1 MKIKSIY
8 KLVAIISVMLNIII
22 ISALY
27 HNVSADTMALKKSI
41 LSYPI
46 YLNGDEIQL
55 TEGYIIEGRTYIQ
68 LKEFCEKAN
77 LQVDWIDSAVHQS
90 FPPGGG
96 LPEGINL
103 TNPTFIYSKS
113 VNDIDGSGNKFEGIE
128 ITGIYQKYRSTDAE
142 LIYSFDDEGL
152 VIREAGSIKVIPISY
167 NPNSG
172 RIYVD
177 KMEFK
182 EKILPYLVEI
192 CEQ

>member
-8 KLVAIISVMLNIII
+8 KLVAVISVMLNIVI

-27 HNVSADTMALKKSI
+27 HNASADTMELKKSI

-46 YLNGDEIQL
+46 YLNGEEIQL

-68 LKEFCEKAN
+68 LKEFCEKIN
-77 LQVDWIDSAVHQS
+77 LQVDWIDPAVHQS

-103 TNPTFIYSKS
+103 TNPTYIYSKS
-113 VNDIDGSGNKFEGIE
+113 VNAIDGSGNKIEGIE

>member
-8 KLVAIISVMLNIII
+8 KLVAIISVMLNIVI

-68 LKEFCEKAN
+68 LKEFCEKVN
-77 LQVDWIDSAVHQS
+77 LQVDWIDPAVHQS

-113 VNDIDGSGNKFEGIE
+113 VNAIDGSGNKIEGIE

>member
-8 KLVAIISVMLNIII
+8 KLVAVISVMLNIVI

-27 HNVSADTMALKKSI
+27 HNASADTMELKKSI

-46 YLNGDEIQL
+46 YFNGEEIQL

-68 LKEFCEKAN
+68 LKEFCEKVN
-77 LQVDWIDSAVHQS
+77 LQVDWIDPAVHQS

-96 LPEGINL
+96 LPEGLNL

-113 VNDIDGSGNKFEGIE
+113 VNVIDGSGNKIEGIE
-128 ITGIYQKYRSTDAE
+128 ITGIYHKYSSTDTE
-142 LIYSFDDEGL
+142 LMYSFDDEGL
-152 VIREAGSIKVIPISY
+152 VIRDAGTIKVIPISY

-177 KMEFK
+177 KTEFK

>member
-8 KLVAIISVMLNIII
+8 KLVAVISVMLNIII

-27 HNVSADTMALKKSI
+27 HNASADTMELKKSI

-46 YLNGDEIQL
+46 YFNGEEIQL

-68 LKEFCEKAN
+68 LKEFCEKVN
-77 LQVDWIDSAVHQS
+77 IQVDWIDPAVHQS

-113 VNDIDGSGNKFEGIE
+113 VNAIDGSGNKIEGVE
-128 ITGIYQKYRSTDAE
+128 ITGIYHKYSSIDTE
-142 LIYSFDDEGL
+142 LMYSFDDEGL
-152 VIREAGSIKVIPISY
+152 VIRDASTIKVIPISY

-177 KMEFK
+177 KTEFK

-192 CEQ
+192 FEQ

>member
-8 KLVAIISVMLNIII
+8 KLVAVISVMLNIII
-22 ISALY
+22 ISSLY
-27 HNVSADTMALKKSI
+27 HNASADTMELKKSI

-46 YLNGDEIQL
+46 YLNGEEIQL
-55 TEGYIIEGRTYIQ
+55 SEGYIIEGRTYIQ
-68 LKEFCEKAN
+68 LKEFCEKIN
-77 LQVDWIDSAVHQS
+77 LQVDWIDPAVHQS

-103 TNPTFIYSKS
+103 TNPTYIYSKS
-113 VNDIDGSGNKFEGIE
+113 VNAIDGSGNKIEGIE

>member
-8 KLVAIISVMLNIII
+8 KLVAVISVMLNIII
-22 ISALY
+22 ISSLY
-27 HNVSADTMALKKSI
+27 HNASADTMELKKSI

-46 YLNGDEIQL
+46 YLNGEEIQL

-68 LKEFCEKAN
+68 LKEFCEKIN
-77 LQVDWIDSAVHQS
+77 LQVDWIDPAVHQS

-103 TNPTFIYSKS
+103 TNPTYIYSKS
-113 VNDIDGSGNKFEGIE
+113 VNAIDGSGNKIEGIE

>member
-8 KLVAIISVMLNIII
+8 KLVAVISVMLNIII

-27 HNVSADTMALKKSI
+27 HNASADTMELKKSI

-46 YLNGDEIQL
+46 YFNGEEIQL

-68 LKEFCEKAN
+68 LKEFCEKVN
-77 LQVDWIDSAVHQS
+77 LQVDWIDPAVHQS

-113 VNDIDGSGNKFEGIE
+113 VNVIDGSGNKIEGIE
-128 ITGIYQKYRSTDAE
+128 ITGIYHKYRSTDTE
-142 LIYSFDDEGL
+142 LMYSFDDEGL
-152 VIREAGSIKVIPISY
+152 VIRDAGTIKVIPISY

-177 KMEFK
+177 KTEFK